1 MQDNASLMVNPAAS
15 LQSINSAG
23 SCCSD
28 VSVDAN
34 SDGRVYVDECS
45 TDCSQEDSSSAIGR
59 DAEQTRTDNSED
71 PKDSTNERYDGD
83 EAGTSCND
91 EFDAQFWLPPQPEDH
106 DDDIEGSVANYDD
119 DDECGDGQHWGR
131 TASLISFGEEDFG
144 GYKFKEERQKA
155 LQEVMNG
162 KLKAFVSDHLKS
174 VGVTPSMEE
183 GENWVDVITSLS
195 WEAASFVK
203 PDAMEGK
210 MNPIDYVKIKCIST
224 GSRSQRV
231 KQQQHTQC
239 IPTRVGSGEGKMYAV
254 HTATSEEVER
264 LFLIDPRLKVENSK
278 QRDGKT

>member
-1 MQDNASLMVNPAAS
+1 M
-15 LQSINSAG
+15 
-23 SCCSD
+23 
-28 VSVDAN
+28 
-34 SDGRVYVDECS
+34 
-45 TDCSQEDSSSAIGR
+45 
-59 DAEQTRTDNSED
+59 
-71 PKDSTNERYDGD
+71 
-83 EAGTSCND
+83 
-91 EFDAQFWLPPQPEDH
+91 
-106 DDDIEGSVANYDD
+106 ANYDD

-224 GSRSQRV
+224 GSRSQRYYPNHHYSSLLYFYISHSF
-231 KQQQHTQC
+231 K
-239 IPTRVGSGEGKMYAV
+239 ILRKLDI
-254 HTATSEEVER
+254 R
-264 LFLIDPRLKVENSK
+264 LCAINNSPF
-278 QRDGKT
+278 